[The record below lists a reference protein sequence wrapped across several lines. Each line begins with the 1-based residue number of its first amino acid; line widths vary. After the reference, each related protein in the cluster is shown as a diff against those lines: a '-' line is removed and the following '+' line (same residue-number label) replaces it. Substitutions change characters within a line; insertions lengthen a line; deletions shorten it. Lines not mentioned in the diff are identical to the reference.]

1 MTGLDYRI
9 VVGVLLVLVVTA
21 LGCCTVV
28 ALFRVR
34 AVIVRG
40 WWLVLVAGIGADLEE
55 VASD

>member
-1 MTGLDYRI
+1 M
-9 VVGVLLVLVVTA
+9 VGVLLVLVVTA

-55 VASD
+55 VSSD